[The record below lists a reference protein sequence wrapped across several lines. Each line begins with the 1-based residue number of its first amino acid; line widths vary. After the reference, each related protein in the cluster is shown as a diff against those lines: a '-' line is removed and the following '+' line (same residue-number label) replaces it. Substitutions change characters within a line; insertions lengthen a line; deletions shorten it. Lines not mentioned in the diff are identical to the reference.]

1 MKDGVTAD
9 GVAVSGVATSGAVVD
24 GVAAGGVAA
33 GHTRDT
39 AAPEKSAEGKV
50 SRVAGDVRAH
60 SGSVLAGHVGAAGA

>member
-9 GVAVSGVATSGAVVD
+9 GVVAGGAVVD
-24 GVAAGGVAA
+24 DIAAGGVAA

-50 SRVAGDVRAH
+50 SRVVGDVRAH